1 MKKKRHPG
9 VEPVKSILPKSIHA
23 LGPKVEQRYLRES
36 VVGHWSEIVGAPI
49 ARSVE
54 AVRILRDVLWLYSP
68 DAVWRNQIMM
78 MQLDICQRVNN
89 FAGCRLVKEMR
100 FARSGRVRQAVAQA
114 REDAAAEGLAALPE
128 ERLRAQVARAD
139 LTAEEIAAART
150 RCAGVEDEALRQRL
164 FRLTLSQ
171 AKLRH
176 VREAHGY
183 RKCSDCGAL
192 CPPGAKRCGVC
203 EMRHEEA
210 LRTEVTRL
218 LRDVPWLRYAEAKE
232 SIPEVT
238 PSLLASCR
246 VSLIQS
252 LAAKVLLTDYES
264 LAAKTL
270 TMLFRCLPPEQLT
283 EDKVKRTLYYLRGS
297 LAKPKE
303 WQPVKRYDYIDWGKK
318 KAGESRVPT
327 SRP

>member
-114 REDAAAEGLAALPE
+114 REDAAAEGLTALPE
-128 ERLRAQVARAD
+128 ERLH
-139 LTAEEIAAART
+139 E
-150 RCAGVEDEALRQRL
+150 
-164 FRLTLSQ
+164 
-171 AKLRH
+171 K
-176 VREAHGY
+176 
-183 RKCSDCGAL
+183 
-192 CPPGAKRCGVC
+192 PGR
-203 EMRHEEA
+203 
-210 LRTEVTRL
+210 
-218 LRDVPWLRYAEAKE
+218 
-232 SIPEVT
+232 
-238 PSLLASCR
+238 
-246 VSLIQS
+246 
-252 LAAKVLLTDYES
+252 
-264 LAAKTL
+264 
-270 TMLFRCLPPEQLT
+270 
-283 EDKVKRTLYYLRGS
+283 
-297 LAKPKE
+297 
-303 WQPVKRYDYIDWGKK
+303 
-318 KAGESRVPT
+318 
-327 SRP
+327 

>member
-1 MKKKRHPG
+1 
-9 VEPVKSILPKSIHA
+9 
-23 LGPKVEQRYLRES
+23 
-36 VVGHWSEIVGAPI
+36 
-49 ARSVE
+49 
-54 AVRILRDVLWLYSP
+54 
-68 DAVWRNQIMM
+68 
-78 MQLDICQRVNN
+78 
-89 FAGCRLVKEMR
+89 
-100 FARSGRVRQAVAQA
+100 
-114 REDAAAEGLAALPE
+114 
-128 ERLRAQVARAD
+128 
-139 LTAEEIAAART
+139 
-150 RCAGVEDEALRQRL
+150 
-164 FRLTLSQ
+164 
-171 AKLRH
+171 
-176 VREAHGY
+176 
-183 RKCSDCGAL
+183 
-192 CPPGAKRCGVC
+192 
-203 EMRHEEA
+203 MRHEEA